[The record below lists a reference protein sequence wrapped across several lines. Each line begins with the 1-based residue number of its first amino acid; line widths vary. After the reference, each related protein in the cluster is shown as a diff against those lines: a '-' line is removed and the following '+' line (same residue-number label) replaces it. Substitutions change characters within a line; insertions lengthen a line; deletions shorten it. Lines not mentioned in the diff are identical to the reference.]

1 MKKVKFRNQWLKA
14 LKTMKYKKYWNKP
27 NTVEFFAFMTKI
39 TIIFPGLLLGKQF
52 WWLYIFALISS
63 LALIWSST
71 VKTLPTIIW
80 FNILWSLL
88 AILSILKHFNIIL

>member
-1 MKKVKFRNQWLKA
+1 MQFNTQWLDA
-14 LKTMKYKKYWNKP
+14 LKTMKHKKYWNKP

-39 TIIFPGLLLGKQF
+39 AIIFPGLLLGKQF
-52 WWLYIFALISS
+52 WWLFIFALISS

-80 FNILWSLL
+80 FNILWSFL
-88 AILSILKHFNIIL
+88 AILSILKHFNVIL

>member
-1 MKKVKFRNQWLKA
+1 
-14 LKTMKYKKYWNKP
+14 
-27 NTVEFFAFMTKI
+27 MTKI

-88 AILSILKHFNIIL
+88 AILSILKHFNVIL